1 VTGSSSVFA
10 GAAVDPPA
18 SHLCG
23 PREAPPWEPPG
34 RLLGATWE
42 PPLAPDLVNP
52 RELVNN

>member
-23 PREAPPWEPPG
+23 PREAPPGSHLVGSWEPPG
-34 RLLGATWE
+34 
-42 PPLAPDLVNP
+42 PLAPDLVTA
-52 RELVNN
+52 ELVNN